1 MQQVI
6 HPFHINKK
14 IFVPASKSYLQRWI
28 ALASITPYCSI
39 IKNPNFCDDVNA
51 ALNCAKNLGAKVIA
65 NNNDIQI
72 KGIEKNYSN
81 KKVKLNVGE
90 SGLSARM
97 FACIASVLYEKVSIT
112 GEGSLLKRNIT
123 SLIKALQK
131 TNCKVISNNNHLP
144 IEIYRMDDFEK
155 IDIDVSDT
163 SQVITGLLYASC
175 LVNKDVSIYVS
186 HPVSIP
192 YIQLSIEVAK
202 KFGLKIITENYHQFI
217 IPAHQIFQAVNDI
230 AEGDWS
236 NAAFFAVAAA
246 LTGKVELHHLN
257 PYSSQGDKIIIDIL
271 KKVGAKVEWNE
282 NVCIIQKEYLQ
293 PFEIDLKNYP
303 DLFPP
308 LVVLAL
314 GINGKSY
321 LKSVSR
327 LINKE
332 SNRAE
337 VLIKEFSKLGA
348 NIFIENDVMIIDGK
362 GYLKGGNIYSHQ
374 DHRIAMAAAVAGCIA
389 DNKIIIENAEAVN
402 KSYPDFFNHLLH

>member
-51 ALNCAKNLGAKVIA
+51 ALNCARNLGAKVIA

-389 DNKIIIENAEAVN
+389 NDTIIIENAEAIN
-402 KSYPDFFNHLLH
+402 KSYPDFFNDLLH

>member
-51 ALNCAKNLGAKVIA
+51 ALNCAKNLGAKVTIA
-65 NNNDIQI
+65 NNEIQI
-72 KGIEKNYSN
+72 QGIEKNLSN
-81 KKVKLNVGE
+81 KEVKLNVGE

-175 LVNKDVSIYVS
+175 LLNKDVSINVAS
-186 HPVSIP
+186 PVSIP
-192 YIQLSIEVAK
+192 YIQLSIDVAN
-202 KFGLKIITENYHQFI
+202 KFGLKIITENYHQFF
-217 IPAHQIFQAVNDI
+217 IPANQTFQPVNDV

-246 LTGKVELHHLN
+246 LSGKVELYHLN
-257 PYSSQGDKIIIDIL
+257 PYSSQGDKIIVDIL

>member
-1 MQQVI
+1 MKFSI
-6 HPFHINKK
+6 YPFHINKK
-14 IFVPASKSYLQRWI
+14 VFIPSSKSYLQRWI
-28 ALASITPYCSI
+28 ALASVTPYCSI

-51 ALNCAKNLGAKVIA
+51 ALNCARNLGAKVIA
-65 NNNDIQI
+65 NNNEIQI
-72 KGIEKNYSN
+72 QGIEKNFSN
-81 KKVKLNVGE
+81 KEVKLNVGE

-97 FACIASVLYEKVSIT
+97 FACIASVLFEKVSIT
-112 GEGSLLKRNIT
+112 GEGSLLKRDMS
-123 SLIKALQK
+123 SLINALQK
-131 TNCKVISNNNHLP
+131 TNCKVLSNNNHLP
-144 IEIYRMDDFEK
+144 IEIYRTGGFEK
-155 IDIDVSDT
+155 IDIDISDT
-163 SQVITGLLYASC
+163 SQVVTGLLYTSC

-186 HPVSIP
+186 NPVSIP

-217 IPAHQIFQAVNDI
+217 ISANQTFQPVNDT

-246 LTGKVELHHLN
+246 LSGKVELHHLN
-257 PYSSQGDKIIIDIL
+257 PDSSQGDKIIVDIL
-271 KKVGAKVEWNE
+271 KKAGAKVEWDG
-282 NVCIIQKEYLQ
+282 NVCIIQKEHLH
-293 PFEIDLKNYP
+293 PFEIDLKNHP

-332 SNRAE
+332 SNRAD

-348 NIFIENDVMIIDGK
+348 TIFIENDVMIIDGK
-362 GYLKGGNIYSHQ
+362 GYLKGGNIYSYQ

-389 DNKIIIENAEAVN
+389 NDKIIIENAEAVN